1 MKKTP
6 LTAMQL
12 WEFLTS
18 LHEEGHDLENIKV
31 LYRHD
36 RDSDDVLVCAAEEDL
51 YDMKTNS
58 VLETIMLLTNP
69 DQI

>member
-1 MKKTP
+1 
-6 LTAMQL
+6 MQL

-18 LHEEGHDLENIKV
+18 LHEEGHDLDNIKV
-31 LYRHD
+31 LYRYD
-36 RDSDDVLVCAAEEDL
+36 RDTDDAFVYAAEEDL

-69 DQI
+69 EEL

>member
-1 MKKTP
+1 MKKP

-31 LYRHD
+31 LYRYD
-36 RDSDDVLVCAAEEDL
+36 RDTDDAFVYAAEEDL

-58 VLETIMLLTNP
+58 QLETIMLLTNP
-69 DQI
+69 EEL

>member
-1 MKKTP
+1 MKKP

-18 LHEEGHDLENIKV
+18 LHEEGHDLDNIKV
-31 LYRHD
+31 LYRYD
-36 RDSDDVLVCAAEEDL
+36 RNTDDVFVYAAEEDL

-69 DQI
+69 EEL

>member
-1 MKKTP
+1 MKTP

-31 LYRHD
+31 LYRYD
-36 RDSDDVLVCAAEEDL
+36 RDTDDAFVYAAEEDL

-58 VLETIMLLTNP
+58 HLETIMLLTNP
-69 DQI
+69 EEL

>member
-31 LYRHD
+31 LYRYD
-36 RDSDDVLVCAAEEDL
+36 RDTDDAFVYAAEEDL

-58 VLETIMLLTNP
+58 QLETIMLLTNP
-69 DQI
+69 EEL

>member
-1 MKKTP
+1 MKKP

-36 RDSDDVLVCAAEEDL
+36 CDSDDVPVYAAEEDL

-58 VLETIMLLTNP
+58 KLETIMLLTNP
-69 DQI
+69 EQL

>member
-1 MKKTP
+1 MKNP

-12 WEFLTS
+12 WQFLTS
-18 LHEEGHDLENIKV
+18 LHEEGHDLDNIKV

-36 RDSDDVLVCAAEEDL
+36 RDSDDVFVYAAEEDL

-58 VLETIMLLTNP
+58 QLETIMLLTNP
-69 DQI
+69 EEL

>member
-1 MKKTP
+1 
-6 LTAMQL
+6 MQL

-18 LHEEGHDLENIKV
+18 LHEEGHDLDNIKV

-36 RDSDDVLVCAAEEDL
+36 RDSDDAPVYAAEEDL

-58 VLETIMLLTNP
+58 KLETIMLLTNP
-69 DQI
+69 EEL

>member
-1 MKKTP
+1 MKTP
-6 LTAMQL
+6 ITAMQL

-31 LYRHD
+31 LYRYD
-36 RDSDDVLVCAAEEDL
+36 RDSDDAFVYAAEEDL

-58 VLETIMLLTNP
+58 QLETIMLLTNP
-69 DQI
+69 AEL

>member
-1 MKKTP
+1 MKKP
-6 LTAMQL
+6 LSAMQL

-36 RDSDDVLVCAAEEDL
+36 RDSDDVPVYAAEEDL

-58 VLETIMLLTNP
+58 KLETIMLLTNP
-69 DQI
+69 EQL

>member
-1 MKKTP
+1 MKTP

-18 LHEEGHDLENIKV
+18 LHEEGHDLDNIKV
-31 LYRHD
+31 LYRYD
-36 RDSDDVLVCAAEEDL
+36 RNTDDVFVYAAEEDL

-69 DQI
+69 EEL

>member
-1 MKKTP
+1 MKTP

-18 LHEEGHDLENIKV
+18 LHEEGHDLEKIKI
-31 LYRHD
+31 LYRYD
-36 RDSDDVLVCAAEEDL
+36 RDSDDVLVNAVEEDL

-58 VLETIMLLTNP
+58 HLETIMLLTNP
-69 DQI
+69 EQL

>member
-1 MKKTP
+1 MKTP
-6 LTAMQL
+6 LTALQL

-36 RDSDDVLVCAAEEDL
+36 RDSDDAFVYAAEEDL

-58 VLETIMLLTNP
+58 HLETIMLLTNP
-69 DQI
+69 EEL

>member
-1 MKKTP
+1 MKTP

-31 LYRHD
+31 LYRYD
-36 RDSDDVLVCAAEEDL
+36 RDTDDAFVYAAEEDL

-58 VLETIMLLTNP
+58 QLETIMLLTNP
-69 DQI
+69 EEL

>member
-1 MKKTP
+1 MNKP

-12 WEFLTS
+12 WEFLTQ
-18 LHEEGHDLENIKV
+18 LHEEGHDLQNIKV

-36 RDSDDVLVCAAEEDL
+36 RDSDDVLVYAAEEDL

-69 DQI
+69 EEL

>member
-1 MKKTP
+1 MKTP

-18 LHEEGHDLENIKV
+18 LHEEGHDLDNIKV
-31 LYRHD
+31 LYRYD
-36 RDSDDVLVCAAEEDL
+36 RDTDDALVYAAEEDL

-69 DQI
+69 KEL

>member
-1 MKKTP
+1 MKKP

-18 LHEEGHDLENIKV
+18 LHEEGHDLDNIKV
-31 LYRHD
+31 LYRYD
-36 RDSDDVLVCAAEEDL
+36 RDTDDAFVYAAEEDL

-69 DQI
+69 EQI

>member
-1 MKKTP
+1 MKKP

-18 LHEEGHDLENIKV
+18 LHEEGHDLEKIKV

-36 RDSDDVLVCAAEEDL
+36 RDSDDAPVYAAEEDL

-58 VLETIMLLTNP
+58 KLETIMLLTNP
-69 DQI
+69 EQL

>member
-1 MKKTP
+1 MNKP

-12 WEFLTS
+12 WKFLTS

-36 RDSDDVLVCAAEEDL
+36 RNSDDVLVCAAEEDL

-69 DQI
+69 EQS

>member
-1 MKKTP
+1 
-6 LTAMQL
+6 MQL

-31 LYRHD
+31 LYRYD
-36 RDSDDVLVCAAEEDL
+36 RDTDDAFVYAAEEDL

-58 VLETIMLLTNP
+58 HLETIMLLTNP
-69 DQI
+69 EEL

>member
-1 MKKTP
+1 MKKP

-18 LHEEGHDLENIKV
+18 LHEEGHDLDNIKV

-36 RDSDDVLVCAAEEDL
+36 RDSDDAPVYAAEEDL

-58 VLETIMLLTNP
+58 KLETIMLLTNP
-69 DQI
+69 EEL

>member
-1 MKKTP
+1 MKTP
-6 LTAMQL
+6 LTALQL

-31 LYRHD
+31 LYRYD
-36 RDSDDVLVCAAEEDL
+36 RDTDDAFVYAAEEDL

-58 VLETIMLLTNP
+58 QLETIMLLTNP
-69 DQI
+69 EEL

>member
-18 LHEEGHDLENIKV
+18 LHEEGHDLDNIKV
-31 LYRHD
+31 LYRYD
-36 RDSDDVLVCAAEEDL
+36 RDSDDTPVYAAEEDL

-69 DQI
+69 EEL

>member
-1 MKKTP
+1 MKTP

-31 LYRHD
+31 LYRYD
-36 RDSDDVLVCAAEEDL
+36 RDTDDAFVYAAEEDL

-58 VLETIMLLTNP
+58 KLETIMLLTNP
-69 DQI
+69 EEL

>member
-1 MKKTP
+1 MKKP

-18 LHEEGHDLENIKV
+18 LHEEGHDLDNIKV

-36 RDSDDVLVCAAEEDL
+36 RDSDDAPVYAAEEDL

-58 VLETIMLLTNP
+58 KLETIMLLTNP
-69 DQI
+69 EQL

>member
-1 MKKTP
+1 MKTP

-12 WEFLTS
+12 WEFLTL

-31 LYRHD
+31 LYRYD
-36 RDSDDVLVCAAEEDL
+36 RDTDDAFVYAAEEDL

-58 VLETIMLLTNP
+58 QLETIMLLTNP
-69 DQI
+69 EEL

>member
-1 MKKTP
+1 
-6 LTAMQL
+6 MQL

-18 LHEEGHDLENIKV
+18 LHEEGHDLDNIKV

-36 RDSDDVLVCAAEEDL
+36 RDSDDAPVYAAEEDL

-58 VLETIMLLTNP
+58 KLETIMLLTNP
-69 DQI
+69 EQL

>member
-1 MKKTP
+1 MKTP

-18 LHEEGHDLENIKV
+18 LHEEGHDLENINV

-36 RDSDDVLVCAAEEDL
+36 RDSDDAPVYAAEEDL

-58 VLETIMLLTNP
+58 KLETIMLLTNP
-69 DQI
+69 EEL

>member
-1 MKKTP
+1 MKKP

-18 LHEEGHDLENIKV
+18 LHEEGHDLDNIKV
-31 LYRHD
+31 LYRYD
-36 RDSDDVLVCAAEEDL
+36 RDTDDAFVYAAEEDL

-69 DQI
+69 EEL